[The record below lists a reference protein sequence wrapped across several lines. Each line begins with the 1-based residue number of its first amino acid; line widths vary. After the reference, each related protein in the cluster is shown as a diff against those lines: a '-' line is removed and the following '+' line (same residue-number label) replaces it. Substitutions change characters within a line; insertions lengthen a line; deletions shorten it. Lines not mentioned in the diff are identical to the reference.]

1 MSDES
6 ISQRRTEEEIEHHWK
21 ESKKILEPEWG
32 QILEFMDR
40 HDTSCKTLGKGD
52 PESLSKAAEI
62 QNSPA
67 FKEKLE
73 KFLVAM
79 QGY

>member
-1 MSDES
+1 MSEGS
-6 ISQRRTEEEIEHHWK
+6 ISQQRTKEEIERHWE

-32 QILEFMDR
+32 QILELMDR

-52 PESLSKAAEI
+52 PEAISKAAEI

-73 KFLVAM
+73 KFVASM
-79 QGY
+79 RGY